1 MPGPFARPM
10 ISLLSGRLLLIAQ
23 ARRLIWLFLSSPY
36 LSFVY
41 FRIACS
47 ILTQSSTV
55 IRQVRFWHF
64 ADKPTAPGFVAYWTN
79 NGQRWISAR
88 VGHDVN
94 DP

>member
-1 MPGPFARPM
+1 VPGPFARPM

-64 ADKPTAPGFVAYWTN
+64 ASFRCVAKFVGYWTN
-79 NGQRWISAR
+79 NGQRSAR
-88 VGHDVN
+88 RLNGSAAN